1 MSNLSIEK
9 EIFPDDLKTAKVNS
23 IYKTDDKSDLSNY
36 RPISVLPS
44 VSKLF
49 ERIMNNHL
57 YQCLT
62 QNEIMYFKQF
72 CFQTGH
78 STENGIVRLV
88 DQILESL
95 EYNKYTLGVFI
106 DLSKALNTVAHSI
119 LLKKVEL
126 FRVTDQ
132 KQSWFQNY
140 LSNRRQFI

>member
-1 MSNLSIEK
+1 M
-9 EIFPDDLKTAKVNS
+9 
-23 IYKTDDKSDLSNY
+23 
-36 RPISVLPS
+36 
-44 VSKLF
+44 
-49 ERIMNNHL
+49 
-57 YQCLT
+57 
-62 QNEIMYFKQF
+62 
-72 CFQTGH
+72 
-78 STENGIVRLV
+78 V

-140 LSNRRQFI
+140 LLNRRQFIQINNEENTELETIIYSLSDCNGT